1 MMNSRIL
8 PIFLFLFLLL
18 IPLIVNNSFF
28 HHIFIMILFSTL
40 IGLAWNLLGGYAGQV
55 SFGHSAFLGVGAYTT
70 MILYLKLG
78 ISPWLALLAGGLASV
93 VIAIPIGLLCFR
105 LRGPYF
111 SLSTLAV
118 AEILRLVA
126 LNWESLTAGPQGM
139 LITFLPQ
146 LEILSYLIDWEK
158 KIFFYYIIAALTF
171 FGMALTYF
179 VSNSRLGAYLVAI
192 KEDIDSAEAVGI
204 NTVYT
209 RVVALALSALLV
221 GLAGGF
227 YAVYYRYIDPDAVF
241 SIALSVEMVFIAIV
255 GGIATTGGPI
265 VGAIVLVL
273 ISELF
278 RTKFQVG
285 HLIFYGLFMMVVIRY
300 LPEGIWGKI
309 IKILNTKK
317 YNDITT
323 S

>member
-1 MMNSRIL
+1 MTYNRIF
-8 PIFLFLFLLL
+8 PISLILLL
-18 IPLIVNNSFF
+18 LLAPIIINYPFF
-28 HHIFIMILFSTL
+28 HHIFIMILFSTI

-55 SFGHSAFLGVGAYTT
+55 SFGHSAFLGIGAYTT
-70 MILYLKLG
+70 MILHLKLG
-78 ISPWLALLAGGLASV
+78 YSPWFGLIVGGIFAV
-93 VIAIPIGLLCFR
+93 IIAIPIGLLCFR

-118 AEILRLVA
+118 AEILRLIA
-126 LNWESLTAGPQGM
+126 LNWENLTSGPQGL
-139 LITFLPQ
+139 LITFLPK
-146 LEILSYLIDWEK
+146 LEILGYEIDWEK
-158 KIFFYYIIAALTF
+158 KIFFYYIIAIIVS

-179 VSNSRLGAYLVAI
+179 ISNSRLGAYLIAI

-227 YAVYYRYIDPDAVF
+227 YALYFRYIDPDAVF

-265 VGAIVLVL
+265 VGAIVLVI
-273 ISELF
+273 ISEFF
-278 RTKFQVG
+278 RTKFQD
-285 HLIFYGLFMMVVIRY
+285 R
-300 LPEGIWGKI
+300 KSTR
-309 IKILNTKK
+309 LNSSH
-317 YNDITT
+317 IPL
-323 S
+323 SRMPSSA